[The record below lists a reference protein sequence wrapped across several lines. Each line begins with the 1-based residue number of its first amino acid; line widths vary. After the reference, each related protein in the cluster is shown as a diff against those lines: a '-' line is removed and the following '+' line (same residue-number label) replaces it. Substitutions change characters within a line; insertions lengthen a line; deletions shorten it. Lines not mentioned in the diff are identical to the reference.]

1 MDTISV
7 IQFWVEPKECEGIV
21 ITGQDVPLSDL
32 YPDGI
37 FVRLTESGA
46 VLSAVNATRE
56 EAEQML
62 WF

>member
-7 IQFWVEPKECEGIV
+7 IQLWVEPKECEGIV
-21 ITGQDVPLSDL
+21 IIGQDVPLSDL

-37 FVRLTESGA
+37 FARLTESGT
-46 VLSAVNATRE
+46 VLSAENATRE

-62 WF
+62 W